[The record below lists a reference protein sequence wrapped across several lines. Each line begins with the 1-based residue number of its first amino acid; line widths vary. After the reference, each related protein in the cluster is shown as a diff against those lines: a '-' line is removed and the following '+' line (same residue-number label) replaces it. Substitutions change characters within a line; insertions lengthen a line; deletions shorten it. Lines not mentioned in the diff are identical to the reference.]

1 MSFTMTSTDATGTT
15 TTYTWESLLEEF
27 LGNVEWALGYLSQF
41 PVDPMYATDGEWDV
55 VKLSA

>member
-1 MSFTMTSTDATGTT
+1 MTSTDATGTT

-27 LGNVEWALGYLSQF
+27 HGNVEWTLGYLSQF